1 MYKHTC
7 QLCGMEF
14 ESPSARA
21 KYCIYCRDKAQV
33 LRNKAYKEKKQA
45 GEAVEQTA
53 GYGKV
58 MHGEAV
64 AIGSEQVC
72 SLCGKSYTVT
82 AGSQK
87 YCKECQGKQARSKK
101 ISSNAQYAKANY
113 KTLKLYVSA
122 EERDAIKA
130 YAESLGMSVN
140 KLMLTALEEFQKN
153 HNSIAE

>member
-7 QLCGMEF
+7 QICGMEF
-14 ESPSARA
+14 ESPSSRA

-33 LRNKAYKEKKQA
+33 MRNRAYKEKKQA
-45 GEAVEQTA
+45 GEAVS
-53 GYGKV
+53 
-58 MHGEAV
+58 
-64 AIGSEQVC
+64 IGSEQIC
-72 SLCGKSYTVT
+72 SICGNPYTVT

-87 YCKECQGKQARSKK
+87 YCKECQQKQARSKK

-122 EERDAIKA
+122 KERDAIKA

-140 KLMLTALEEFQKN
+140 KLLLTALEEYKSN
-153 HNSIAE
+153 HRKEL

>member
-7 QLCGMEF
+7 QICGMEF

-21 KYCIYCRDKAQV
+21 QYCIYCRDKAQAM
-33 LRNKAYKEKKQA
+33 RNKEYTDKKQA
-45 GEAVEQTA
+45 
-53 GYGKV
+53 
-58 MHGEAV
+58 GEAV
-64 AIGSEQVC
+64 AIGSEQIC
-72 SLCGKSYTVT
+72 SICEKPYKVT

-87 YCKECQGKQARSKK
+87 YCKECQQKQARSKK

-130 YAESLGMSVN
+130 YAETLGMSVN
-140 KLMLTALEEFQKN
+140 KLLLTALEEYQKA
-153 HNSIAE
+153 HKQEG

>member
-1 MYKHTC
+1 MMYKHTC

-45 GEAVEQTA
+45 GEAV
-53 GYGKV
+53 
-58 MHGEAV
+58 

-72 SLCGKSYTVT
+72 SLCGKTYTVT

-140 KLMLTALEEFQKN
+140 KLFLTSLELYKKTEADKK
-153 HNSIAE
+153 

>member
-1 MYKHTC
+1 M
-7 QLCGMEF
+7 
-14 ESPSARA
+14 
-21 KYCIYCRDKAQV
+21 
-33 LRNKAYKEKKQA
+33 
-45 GEAVEQTA
+45 
-53 GYGKV
+53 
-58 MHGEAV
+58 

-72 SLCGKSYTVT
+72 SLCGKTYTVT

-140 KLMLTALEEFQKN
+140 KLMLTALEEYQKN
-153 HNSIAE
+153 HD